1 MLERLLSHVA
11 GEAARQRAEG
21 PGPGSLLVVGGMGGR
36 SWRVGPGGAVAGPA
50 GPAAGGEAAAE
61 HWLLRQAGPSLQG
74 AVDALAP
81 LKARGP
87 GLGIPR
93 PPPLLLN
100 GAGGAGGADGRSGRR
115 PAKPNPKYGAGTPKG
130 GAADRGSAKGRSKA
144 GGEGASAWPAG
155 AGAGRGVEGPDG
167 TVRKRK
173 KHHNPW
179 THEETAAL
187 VDGVTR
193 CGGGKWADI
202 KKLGLAAIERRSAVD
217 LKDKWRN
224 LSRVAK
230 LPPSQLKTLDKRRD
244 IPLDL
249 LARVRKLSA
258 MYMPASQVKQAVQG

>member
-1 MLERLLSHVA
+1 
-11 GEAARQRAEG
+11 
-21 PGPGSLLVVGGMGGR
+21 MGGR
-36 SWRVGPGGAVAGPA
+36 SWRVGPGSVVAGPA
-50 GPAAGGEAAAE
+50 GAPAGGETAAE

-74 AVDALAP
+74 SVDALTP

-93 PPPLLLN
+93 PPPLLL
-100 GAGGAGGADGRSGRR
+100 GSGGAGAAGGGASTDARPGRR
-115 PAKPNPKYGAGTPKG
+115 PAKPNPRYGAGTPKG
-130 GAADRGSAKGRSKA
+130 GAAADRGSAKGRSKA
-144 GGEGASAWPAG
+144 GGEGHSAWAAVAG
-155 AGAGRGVEGPDG
+155 TGRGVEGPDG
-167 TVRKRK
+167 VIRKRK

-202 KKLGLAAIERRSAVD
+202 KKLGMVAIERRSAVD

-224 LSRVAK
+224 LTRVAK

-258 MYMPASQVKQAVQG
+258 MYMPASQAKQASQA